1 MSLRKFLQL
10 LVAFLPFGK
19 QMAYRRLFGAKIAD
33 RVQIGF
39 GALLIFDELELRAGA
54 RIAPFTYVHAR
65 KVLLGA
71 RATVGRFTQISVH
84 SIAIGVSSTIGPQ
97 VSIKGDPNNPQ
108 SRFTTGA
115 ECWVFEYC
123 YINVE
128 RPVTLG
134 RNVGVGGGT
143 YIFTHGYWL
152 SLLHGYPV
160 AYGDVT
166 IGNDVW
172 LPWGCFILPGVEIG
186 DGAVVG
192 ARSVVNRSIPAFAL
206 AAGSPAKVIKDRANV
221 EVTIEQRVDILLTTT
236 IDFCDR
242 RASSLGIEKSE
253 DWIILRI
260 GGVPQVAVARKL
272 GVDHSH
278 ETVKGLL
285 RVVHEPLKTIG
296 DSQGP
301 LYSTASF
308 QCTPLNTLNNVQSA
322 WLGHL
327 RTIGTRHYPV
337 DEVPIE

>member
-10 LVAFLPFGK
+10 FVAFLPFGK
-19 QMAYRRLFGAKIAD
+19 RYVYRILFGARIAD
-33 RVQIGF
+33 RVSLGF
-39 GALLIFDELELRAGA
+39 GAVLFFDKLDLRSGV
-54 RIAPFTYVHAR
+54 RIAPFTYVRAR
-65 KVLLGA
+65 NVSLGA
-71 RATVGRFTQISVH
+71 RSSIGRFTHISVH
-84 SIAIGVSSTIGPQ
+84 TLTLGVSSTIGPQ
-97 VSIKGDPNNPQ
+97 VSIKGDPDGPQ
-108 SRFTTGA
+108 SRFVAGA
-115 ECWVFEYC
+115 ESWVFEYC

-221 EVTIEQRVDILLTTT
+221 EVTIDQRVDILLTTT
-236 IDFCDR
+236 ADFCDR
-242 RASSLGIEKSE
+242 RALELDIQKGDS
-253 DWIILRI
+253 WIMLRI
-260 GGVPQVAVARKL
+260 GGVPQVAVATKV
-272 GVDHSH
+272 GVDQSH

-285 RVVHEPLKTIG
+285 RVVHEPLKSIG
-296 DSQGP
+296 DLRGP

-308 QCTPLNTLNNVQSA
+308 QCTPLSTLNNVQSA